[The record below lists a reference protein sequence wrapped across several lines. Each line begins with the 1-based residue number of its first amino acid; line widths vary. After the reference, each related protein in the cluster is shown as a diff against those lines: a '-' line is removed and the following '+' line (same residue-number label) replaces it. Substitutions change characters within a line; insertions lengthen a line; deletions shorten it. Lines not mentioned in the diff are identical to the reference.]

1 MGAKRKCVAL
11 TMKGKV
17 NIVSRLKDGKWEE
30 ELTEEYG
37 VGILALSDI
46 KISAKWILKFVF
58 LPAVEDDSST
68 GQIVRR
74 AENDKVGDAVYN
86 FFLTFEKPDTFT
98 GQFFVKRRS
107 FSPVVIYSTSK

>member
-46 KISAKWILKFVF
+46 KISA
-58 LPAVEDDSST
+58 E
-68 GQIVRR
+68 
-74 AENDKVGDAVYN
+74 
-86 FFLTFEKPDTFT
+86 
-98 GQFFVKRRS
+98 
-107 FSPVVIYSTSK
+107 